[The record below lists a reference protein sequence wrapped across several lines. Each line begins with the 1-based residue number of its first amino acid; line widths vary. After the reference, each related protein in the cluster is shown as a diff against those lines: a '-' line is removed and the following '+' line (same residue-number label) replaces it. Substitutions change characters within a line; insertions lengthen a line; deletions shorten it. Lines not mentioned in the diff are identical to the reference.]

1 MAGGAAR
8 GSGGGEAGEAEG
20 GEAEEPVRKKSLKNP
35 NVKTDFLPDAERD
48 EKQQDLREKYTQE
61 WKDSQDKVCGVRVRA
76 LATVVLCTYPINL
89 SPPHPS
95 TRSLTHTPLA
105 VCVRCISQCA
115 FHSTDCH
122 IPYTP

>member
-20 GEAEEPVRKKSLKNP
+20 GEAAEPVRKKSLKNP

-61 WKDSQDKVCGVRVRA
+61 WKDSQDKVCGVRVRERWR
-76 LATVVLCTYPINL
+76 L
-89 SPPHPS
+89 
-95 TRSLTHTPLA
+95 
-105 VCVRCISQCA
+105 
-115 FHSTDCH
+115 
-122 IPYTP
+122 